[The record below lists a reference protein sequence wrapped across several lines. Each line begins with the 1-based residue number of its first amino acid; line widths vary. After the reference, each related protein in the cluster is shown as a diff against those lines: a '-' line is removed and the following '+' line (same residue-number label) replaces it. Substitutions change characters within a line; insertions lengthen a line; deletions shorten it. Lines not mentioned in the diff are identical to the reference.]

1 MTVEQL
7 VPIIVAL
14 VSAGGLWTYL
24 SNRAEHQFRISQE
37 DKSQRA
43 EFQETLKEQFDRLSE
58 KLDKVLEDK
67 EQLLREVSELKASLA
82 RAEATIQHL
91 EQRLMMK

>member
-1 MTVEQL
+1 MTTEQL
-7 VPIIVAL
+7 IPIIIAL
-14 VSAGGLWTYL
+14 ISAGGLWTYL
-24 SNRAEHQFRISQE
+24 SKRAQHSYEAMKD
-37 DKSQRA
+37 DKDRSA
-43 EFQETLKEQFDRLSE
+43 EFQETLKEQVDRLSD

-82 RAEATIQHL
+82 RAEETIRHL

>member
-1 MTVEQL
+1 MTSEQL

-24 SNRAEHQFRISQE
+24 SKRAQWSFESLKN
-37 DKSQRA
+37 DNNSRA
-43 EFQETLKEQFDRLSE
+43 EFQETLRDQVDKLSE
-58 KLDKVLEDK
+58 KLDRVLADK
-67 EQLLREVSELKASLA
+67 EQLLREMAELKASLA

>member
-1 MTVEQL
+1 MTTDQL
-7 VPIIVAL
+7 IPIIIAL
-14 VSAGGLWTYL
+14 ISAGGLWTYL
-24 SNRAEHQFRISQE
+24 SKKAQQQYEAMKD
-37 DKSQRA
+37 DKDRSA
-43 EFQETLKEQFDRLSE
+43 EFQETLKEQVDRLSD

-82 RAEATIQHL
+82 RAEETIRHL

>member
-1 MTVEQL
+1 MTTEQL
-7 VPIIVAL
+7 IPIFIAL
-14 VSAGGLWTYL
+14 ISAGGLWTYL
-24 SNRAEHQFRISQE
+24 SKKAQHQYE
-37 DKSQRA
+37 GMKDDKDRSA
-43 EFQETLKEQFDRLSE
+43 EFQETLKVQVDRLSQ

-91 EQRLMMK
+91 EQRLMSK

>member
-1 MTVEQL
+1 MNIEQYIP
-7 VPIIVAL
+7 VIVAV

-24 SNRAEHQFRISQE
+24 SKRAQWSYEAMKNDNNS
-37 DKSQRA
+37 RA
-43 EFQETLKEQFDRLSE
+43 EFQETLKEQVDRLSE

-67 EQLLREVSELKASLA
+67 ELLLREVSELKASLA

-91 EQRLMMK
+91 EQRLMSK

>member
-1 MTVEQL
+1 MTTEQL
-7 VPIIVAL
+7 MPIIIAL
-14 VSAGGLWTYL
+14 ISAGGLWTYL
-24 SNRAEHQFRISQE
+24 SKKAQHQYE
-37 DKSQRA
+37 AMKDDKDRSA
-43 EFQETLKEQFDRLSE
+43 EFQETLKDQVDRLSI

-91 EQRLMMK
+91 EQRLMNK

>member
-1 MTVEQL
+1 MTTEQL
-7 VPIIVAL
+7 IPVFVAL

-24 SNRAEHQFRISQE
+24 SKKAQWSFESMKNDSN
-37 DKSQRA
+37 SRA
-43 EFQETLKEQFDRLSE
+43 EFQETLRDQVDRLSE
-58 KLDKVLEDK
+58 KLDRVLADK
-67 EQLLREVSELKASLA
+67 EQLLREMAELKASLA

>member
-1 MTVEQL
+1 MTTDQL
-7 VPIIVAL
+7 MPIIIAL
-14 VSAGGLWTYL
+14 ISAGGLWTYL
-24 SNRAEHQFRISQE
+24 SKKAQHQYEAMKDDKNRS
-37 DKSQRA
+37 A
-43 EFQETLKEQFDRLSE
+43 EFQETLKEQVDRLSD

-82 RAEATIQHL
+82 RAEETIRHL

>member
-1 MTVEQL
+1 MTSEQL

-24 SNRAEHQFRISQE
+24 SKRAQWSFESLKN
-37 DKSQRA
+37 DNNSRA
-43 EFQETLKEQFDRLSE
+43 EFQETLREQVDKLSE
-58 KLDKVLEDK
+58 KLDLVLADK
-67 EQLLREVSELKASLA
+67 EQLLREMAELKASLA

>member
-1 MTVEQL
+1 MTTDQL
-7 VPIIVAL
+7 MPIIIAL
-14 VSAGGLWTYL
+14 ISAGGLWTYL
-24 SNRAEHQFRISQE
+24 SKRAQHSYEAMKD
-37 DKSQRA
+37 DKDRSA
-43 EFQETLKEQFDRLSE
+43 EFQETLKEQVDRLSD

-82 RAEATIQHL
+82 RAEETIRHL

>member
-1 MTVEQL
+1 MNIEQYL
-7 VPIIVAL
+7 PVIVAV

-24 SNRAEHQFRISQE
+24 SKRAQWSFEAMKD
-37 DKSQRA
+37 DKNSRA
-43 EFQETLKEQFDRLSE
+43 EFQETLREQVDTLSE
-58 KLDKVLEDK
+58 KLDRVLADK
-67 EQLLREVSELKASLA
+67 EQLLREMAELKASLA

>member
-1 MTVEQL
+1 MNIEQYIP
-7 VPIIVAL
+7 VIVAV

-24 SNRAEHQFRISQE
+24 SKRAQWSYEAMKNDNNS
-37 DKSQRA
+37 RA
-43 EFQETLKEQFDRLSE
+43 EFQETLKDQVDRLSE

-91 EQRLMMK
+91 EQRLMSK

>member
-7 VPIIVAL
+7 IPIIVAL

-24 SNRAEHQFRISQE
+24 SKRAQWSYEAMKNDNNS
-37 DKSQRA
+37 RA
-43 EFQETLKEQFDRLSE
+43 EFQETLRDQVDRLSG
-58 KLDKVLEDK
+58 KLDKVLADK
-67 EQLLREVSELKASLA
+67 EQLLREMSELKASLA

>member
-1 MTVEQL
+1 MTVDQL
-7 VPIIVAL
+7 IPIIIAL

-24 SNRAEHQFRISQE
+24 STKSKHAYDAARE
-37 DKSQRA
+37 DQARKA
-43 EFQETLKEQFDRLSE
+43 EFQETLKEQVERLSE

-91 EQRLMMK
+91 EQRLMSK

>member
-1 MTVEQL
+1 MTTEQL
-7 VPIIVAL
+7 MPIIIAL
-14 VSAGGLWTYL
+14 ISAGGLWTYL
-24 SNRAEHQFRISQE
+24 SKRAQHSYEAMKD
-37 DKSQRA
+37 DKDRSA
-43 EFQETLKEQFDRLSE
+43 EFQETLKEQVDRLSD

-82 RAEATIQHL
+82 RAEETIRHL

>member
-1 MTVEQL
+1 MSTDQL

-24 SNRAEHQFRISQE
+24 AKRAEHRFKADQE
-37 DKSQRA
+37 DSNQRA
-43 EFQETLKEQFDRLSE
+43 EFQETLKEQVDRLSV

>member
-1 MTVEQL
+1 MTTEQL
-7 VPIIVAL
+7 IPIIVAL
-14 VSAGGLWTYL
+14 ISAGGLWTYL
-24 SNRAEHQFRISQE
+24 SKRAQHSYEAMKD
-37 DKSQRA
+37 DKDSRA
-43 EFQETLKEQFDRLSE
+43 EFQETLKEQVDRLSE

>member
-1 MTVEQL
+1 MTSEQL

-24 SNRAEHQFRISQE
+24 SKRAQWSFESLKN
-37 DKSQRA
+37 DNTSRA
-43 EFQETLKEQFDRLSE
+43 EFQETLRDQVDKLSE
-58 KLDKVLEDK
+58 KLDRVLADK
-67 EQLLREVSELKASLA
+67 EQLLREMAELKASLA

>member
-1 MTVEQL
+1 MTTDQL
-7 VPIIVAL
+7 MPIIIAL
-14 VSAGGLWTYL
+14 ISAGGLWTYL
-24 SNRAEHQFRISQE
+24 SKRAQHSYEAMRD
-37 DKSQRA
+37 DKDRSA
-43 EFQETLKEQFDRLSE
+43 EFQETLKEQVDRLSD

-82 RAEATIQHL
+82 RAEETIRHL

>member
-1 MTVEQL
+1 MLPEQL
-7 VPIIVAL
+7 IPIIVAL

-24 SNRAEHQFRISQE
+24 SKRAEHRYEASRA
-37 DKSQRA
+37 DASSRA
-43 EFQETLKEQFDRLSE
+43 EFQDTLKEQVERLSQ
-58 KLDKVLEDK
+58 KLDRVLEDK

-91 EQRLMMK
+91 EQRLMQK

>member
-1 MTVEQL
+1 MTVDQL
-7 VPIIVAL
+7 IPIIVAL
-14 VSAGGLWTYL
+14 VSAGGLWGYL
-24 SNRAEHQFRISQE
+24 STRAKHQYDTNRADTES
-37 DKSQRA
+37 RA
-43 EFQETLKEQFDRLSE
+43 QFQETLKEQVERLSQ

-91 EQRLMMK
+91 EQRLMTR

>member
-1 MTVEQL
+1 MTTEQL
-7 VPIIVAL
+7 IPIFIAL
-14 VSAGGLWTYL
+14 ISAGGLWTYL
-24 SNRAEHQFRISQE
+24 SKKAQHQYE
-37 DKSQRA
+37 AMKDDKDRSA
-43 EFQETLKEQFDRLSE
+43 EFQETLKYQVDRLSQ

-91 EQRLMMK
+91 EQRLMSK

>member
-1 MTVEQL
+1 MTTDQII
-7 VPIIVAL
+7 PIIIAL
-14 VSAGGLWTYL
+14 ISAGGLWTYL
-24 SNRAEHQFRISQE
+24 STRAKHSFEAMKD
-37 DKSQRA
+37 DKERSA
-43 EFQETLKEQFDRLSE
+43 EFQETLKEQVQQLGE
-58 KLDKVLEDK
+58 KLDRVLEDK

>member
-1 MTVEQL
+1 MTTDQL
-7 VPIIVAL
+7 MPIIIAL
-14 VSAGGLWTYL
+14 ISAGGLWTYL
-24 SNRAEHQFRISQE
+24 SKKAQHSYEAMRD
-37 DKSQRA
+37 DKDRSA
-43 EFQETLKEQFDRLSE
+43 EFQETLKEQVDRLSE

-82 RAEATIQHL
+82 RAEETIRHL

>member
-1 MTVEQL
+1 MSTDQL

-24 SNRAEHQFRISQE
+24 SKRAEHRFKASQE
-37 DKSQRA
+37 DKNQRA
-43 EFQETLKEQFDRLSE
+43 EFQETLKEQVDRLSE

-91 EQRLMMK
+91 EQRLMSK